1 MSILVNK
8 DSRVIFQG
16 FTGQHATFHAQ
27 EAIRMG
33 TNVVGGVTPGK
44 GGETHIDR
52 PVFDT
57 VKDAVAE
64 TGADVSVVFVPPPF
78 SADAIMEAIE
88 AGIKVIVV
96 ITDGVPV
103 QDMVRVKRYLIG
115 HDAIIIGP
123 NTAGVITPEE
133 CKVGIMP
140 AHIYPKGRI
149 GLVSRSGTLN
159 YEAVEQMSELGL
171 GISTSISIGGDPVN
185 GCDFLTLMKQF
196 ADDPETD
203 AVLMI
208 GEIGGSQE
216 VDAAT
221 WAKAHMDKPLIG
233 FIAGATAPP
242 GRTMGHAGAIISGES
257 DTAQAKMRRL
267 DELGVSVVQNA
278 AEIGQTVL
286 QSVNGRSNERD
297 EAANP
302 SCVSSV

>member
-8 DSRVIFQG
+8 KSRVIFQG

-44 GGETHIDR
+44 GGQSHIER

-57 VKDAVAE
+57 VKEAVIE

-78 SADAIMEAIE
+78 SADAIMEAID
-88 AGIKVIVV
+88 AGIEVIVV

-123 NTAGVITPEE
+123 NTAGVITPGE

-185 GCDFLTLMKQF
+185 GCDFLTLLKRF
-196 ADDPETD
+196 ANDPETD

-216 VDAAT
+216 VEAAA
-221 WAKAHMDKPLIG
+221 WARDQMEKPLIG

-267 DELGVSVVQNA
+267 DQLGVTVVQNA
-278 AEIGQTVL
+278 AEIGLTV
-286 QSVNGRSNERD
+286 QRSLCETV
-297 EAANP
+297 A
-302 SCVSSV
+302 

>member
-1 MSILVNK
+1 MSILVDK

-16 FTGQHATFHAQ
+16 FTGQHATFHAE

-33 TNVVGGVTPGK
+33 TQVVGGVTPGK
-44 GGETHIDR
+44 GGQIHIDR

-57 VKDAVAE
+57 VSDAVAQA
-64 TGADVSVVFVPPPF
+64 GADVSVVFVPPPF

-88 AGIKVIVV
+88 GGIKVIVV

-115 HDAIIIGP
+115 HDTIIVGP

-149 GLVSRSGTLN
+149 GIVSRSGTLN
-159 YEAVEQMSELGL
+159 YEAVDQMSELGL
-171 GISTSISIGGDPVN
+171 GVSTSVSIGGDPVN
-185 GCDFLTLMKQF
+185 GCDFLTLLKKF
-196 ADDPETD
+196 ADDDETE

-208 GEIGGSQE
+208 GEIGGAQE
-216 VDAAT
+216 VEAAA
-221 WAKAHMDKPLIG
+221 WARDHLNKPLIG

-242 GRTMGHAGAIISGES
+242 GRRMGHAGAIISGEG
-257 DTAQAKMRRL
+257 DTAQAKMQRL
-267 DELGVSVVQNA
+267 AELGVSVVQNA
-278 AEIGQTVL
+278 AEIGKTVSYSL
-286 QSVNGRSNERD
+286 K
-297 EAANP
+297 
-302 SCVSSV
+302 

>member
-1 MSILVNK
+1 MSILVNR

-16 FTGQHATFHAQ
+16 FTGQHATFHAE

-33 TNVVGGVTPGK
+33 TKVVGGVTPGK
-44 GGETHIDR
+44 GGQTHIDR

-57 VKDAVAE
+57 VRDAVVQA
-64 TGADVSVVFVPPPF
+64 GADVSVVFVPPPF

-115 HDAIIIGP
+115 HDAIIVGP

-149 GLVSRSGTLN
+149 GIVSRSGTLN

-171 GISTSISIGGDPVN
+171 GVSTSVSIGGDPVN
-185 GCDFLTLMKQF
+185 GCDFLTLLEKF
-196 ADDPETD
+196 ADDDETE

-208 GEIGGSQE
+208 GEIGGAQE
-216 VDAAT
+216 VEAAA
-221 WAKAHMDKPLIG
+221 WARDNLNKPLIG

-242 GRTMGHAGAIISGES
+242 GRRMGHAGAIISGEG
-257 DTAQAKMRRL
+257 DTAQAKMQRL
-267 DELGVSVVQNA
+267 AELGVSVVQNA
-278 AEIGQTVL
+278 AEIGKTVHFSL
-286 QSVNGRSNERD
+286 K
-297 EAANP
+297 
-302 SCVSSV
+302 

>member
-16 FTGQHATFHAQ
+16 FTGQHATFHAE

-33 TNVVGGVTPGK
+33 TQVVGGVTPGK
-44 GGETHIDR
+44 GGQIHIDR

-57 VKDAVAE
+57 VRDAVVEA
-64 TGADVSVVFVPPPF
+64 GADVSVVFVPPPF
-78 SADAIMEAIE
+78 SADAVMEAIE

-103 QDMVRVKRYLIG
+103 QDMVRVKRYQIG
-115 HDAIIIGP
+115 HDAIIVGP

-149 GLVSRSGTLN
+149 GIVSRSGTLN

-171 GISTSISIGGDPVN
+171 GVSTSVSIGGDPVN
-185 GCDFLTLMKQF
+185 GCDFLTLLEKF
-196 ADDPETD
+196 ADDDETD

-208 GEIGGSQE
+208 GEIGGAQE
-216 VDAAT
+216 VEAAA
-221 WAKAHMDKPLIG
+221 WARDHLNKPLVG

-242 GRTMGHAGAIISGES
+242 GRTMGHAGAIISGEG
-257 DTAQAKMRRL
+257 DTAQAKMQRL
-267 DELGVSVVQNA
+267 AELGVSVVQNA
-278 AEIGQTVL
+278 AEIGKTVRL
-286 QSVNGRSNERD
+286 SLK
-297 EAANP
+297 
-302 SCVSSV
+302 

>member
-1 MSILVNK
+1 MSILVNR

-16 FTGQHATFHAQ
+16 FTGQHATFHAE

-33 TNVVGGVTPGK
+33 TQVVGGVTPGK
-44 GGETHIDR
+44 GGQIHIDR

-57 VKDAVAE
+57 VQDAVTQA
-64 TGADVSVVFVPPPF
+64 GADVSVVFVPPPF

-88 AGIKVIVV
+88 GGIKVIVV

-115 HDAIIIGP
+115 HDAIIVGP

-149 GLVSRSGTLN
+149 GIVSRSGTLN

-171 GISTSISIGGDPVN
+171 GVSTSVSIGGDPVN
-185 GCDFLTLMKQF
+185 GCDFLTLLKQF
-196 ADDPETD
+196 ADDDETE

-208 GEIGGSQE
+208 GEIGGAQE
-216 VDAAT
+216 VEAAA
-221 WAKAHMDKPLIG
+221 WARDHLNKPLIG

-242 GRTMGHAGAIISGES
+242 GRRMGHAGAIISGES
-257 DTAQAKMRRL
+257 DTAQAKMQRL
-267 DELGVSVVQNA
+267 AELGVSVVQNA
-278 AEIGQTVL
+278 AEIGKTVHYSL
-286 QSVNGRSNERD
+286 K
-297 EAANP
+297 
-302 SCVSSV
+302 

>member
-8 DSRVIFQG
+8 DSKVIFQG

-33 TNVVGGVTPGK
+33 TQVVGGVTPGK
-44 GGETHIDR
+44 GGQSHIER

-57 VKDAVAE
+57 VKDAVE
-64 TGADVSVVFVPPPF
+64 QTGADVSVVFVPPAF
-78 SADAIMEAIE
+78 TADAVMEAIDG
-88 AGIKVIVV
+88 GIKVIVV

-115 HDAIIIGP
+115 HDAIIVGP

-140 AHIYPKGRI
+140 AHIYRKGRI
-149 GLVSRSGTLN
+149 GVVSRSGTLN

-196 ADDPETD
+196 AEDPDTD

-216 VDAAT
+216 VEAAT
-221 WAKAHMDKPLIG
+221 WARDHMDKPLIG

-242 GRTMGHAGAIISGES
+242 GRTMGHAGAIISGED
-257 DTAQAKMRRL
+257 DTAQAKMKRL
-267 DELGVSVVQNA
+267 AELDVHVVQNA
-278 AEIGQTVL
+278 AEIGRTVM
-286 QSVNGRSNERD
+286 QSLERQ
-297 EAANP
+297 E
-302 SCVSSV
+302 CVA

>member
-1 MSILVNK
+1 MSILVNR

-16 FTGQHATFHAQ
+16 FTGQHATFHAE
-27 EAIRMG
+27 EAIRIG
-33 TNVVGGVTPGK
+33 TQVVGGVTPGK
-44 GGETHIDR
+44 GGQTHIDR

-57 VKDAVAE
+57 VQDAVTQA
-64 TGADVSVVFVPPPF
+64 GADVSVVFVPPPF

-88 AGIKVIVV
+88 AGIEVIVV

-115 HDAIIIGP
+115 HDAIIVGP

-149 GLVSRSGTLN
+149 GIVSRSGTLN

-171 GISTSISIGGDPVN
+171 GVSTSVSIGGDPVN
-185 GCDFLTLMKQF
+185 GCDFLTLLKQF
-196 ADDPETD
+196 ADDDETE

-208 GEIGGSQE
+208 GEIGGAQE
-216 VDAAT
+216 VEAAA
-221 WAKAHMDKPLIG
+221 WARDHLNKPLIG

-242 GRTMGHAGAIISGES
+242 GRRMGHAGAIISGES
-257 DTAQAKMRRL
+257 DTAQAKMQRL
-267 DELGVSVVQNA
+267 AELGVSVVQNA
-278 AEIGQTVL
+278 AEIGKTVQYSL
-286 QSVNGRSNERD
+286 K
-297 EAANP
+297 
-302 SCVSSV
+302 

>member
-1 MSILVNK
+1 MSILVDK

-16 FTGQHATFHAQ
+16 FTGQHATFHAE

-33 TNVVGGVTPGK
+33 TQVVGGVTPGK
-44 GGETHIDR
+44 GGQIHIDR

-57 VKDAVAE
+57 VSDAVAQA
-64 TGADVSVVFVPPPF
+64 GADVSVVFVPPPF

-88 AGIKVIVV
+88 GGIKVIVV

-115 HDAIIIGP
+115 HDTIIVGP

-149 GLVSRSGTLN
+149 GIVSRSGTLN

-171 GISTSISIGGDPVN
+171 GVSTSVSIGGDPVN
-185 GCDFLTLMKQF
+185 GCDFLTLLKKF
-196 ADDPETD
+196 ADDDETE

-208 GEIGGSQE
+208 GEIGGAQE
-216 VDAAT
+216 VEAAA
-221 WAKAHMDKPLIG
+221 WARDHLNKPLIG
-233 FIAGATAPP
+233 FIAGA
-242 GRTMGHAGAIISGES
+242 
-257 DTAQAKMRRL
+257 
-267 DELGVSVVQNA
+267 
-278 AEIGQTVL
+278 
-286 QSVNGRSNERD
+286 
-297 EAANP
+297 
-302 SCVSSV
+302 

>member
-16 FTGQHATFHAQ
+16 FTGQHATFHAE

-33 TNVVGGVTPGK
+33 TQVVGGVTPGK
-44 GGETHIDR
+44 GGQIHIDR

-57 VKDAVAE
+57 VRDAVVQA
-64 TGADVSVVFVPPPF
+64 GADVSVVFVPPPF
-78 SADAIMEAIE
+78 SADAVMEAIE

-115 HDAIIIGP
+115 HDAIIVGP

-140 AHIYPKGRI
+140 AHIYPKGSVGI
-149 GLVSRSGTLN
+149 VSRSGTLN

-171 GISTSISIGGDPVN
+171 GVSTSVSIGGDPVN
-185 GCDFLTLMKQF
+185 GCDFLTLLEKF
-196 ADDPETD
+196 ADDDETE

-208 GEIGGSQE
+208 GEIGGTQE
-216 VDAAT
+216 VEAAA
-221 WAKAHMDKPLIG
+221 WARDHLNKPLIG

-242 GRTMGHAGAIISGES
+242 GRRMGHAGAIISGEG
-257 DTAQAKMRRL
+257 DTAQAKMQRL
-267 DELGVSVVQNA
+267 AELGVHVVQNA
-278 AEIGQTVL
+278 AEIGKTVHH
-286 QSVNGRSNERD
+286 SFK
-297 EAANP
+297 
-302 SCVSSV
+302 

>member
-16 FTGQHATFHAQ
+16 FTGQHATFHAE

-33 TNVVGGVTPGK
+33 TQVVGGVTPGK
-44 GGETHIDR
+44 GGQIHIER

-57 VKDAVAE
+57 VRDAVVQA
-64 TGADVSVVFVPPPF
+64 GADVSVVFVPPPF
-78 SADAIMEAIE
+78 SADAVMEAIE

-115 HDAIIIGP
+115 HDAIIVGP

-140 AHIYPKGRI
+140 AHIYPKGRVGI
-149 GLVSRSGTLN
+149 VSRSGTLN

-171 GISTSISIGGDPVN
+171 GVSTSVSIGGDPVN
-185 GCDFLTLMKQF
+185 GCDFLTLLEKF
-196 ADDPETD
+196 ADDDETE

-208 GEIGGSQE
+208 GEIGGAQE
-216 VDAAT
+216 VEAAA
-221 WAKAHMDKPLIG
+221 WARDHLNKPLIG

-242 GRTMGHAGAIISGES
+242 GRRMGHAGAIISGEG
-257 DTAQAKMRRL
+257 DTAQAKMQRL
-267 DELGVSVVQNA
+267 AELGVHVVQNA
-278 AEIGQTVL
+278 AEIGKTVHYSL
-286 QSVNGRSNERD
+286 K
-297 EAANP
+297 
-302 SCVSSV
+302 

>member
-1 MSILVNK
+1 MSILVNR

-16 FTGQHATFHAQ
+16 FTGQHATFHAE

-33 TNVVGGVTPGK
+33 TQVVGGVTPGK
-44 GGETHIDR
+44 GGQIHIDR

-57 VKDAVAE
+57 VQDAVTQA
-64 TGADVSVVFVPPPF
+64 GADVSVVFVPPPF

-88 AGIKVIVV
+88 GGIKVIVV

-115 HDAIIIGP
+115 HDAIIVGP

-149 GLVSRSGTLN
+149 GIVSRSGTLN

-171 GISTSISIGGDPVN
+171 GVSTSVSIGGDPVN
-185 GCDFLTLMKQF
+185 
-196 ADDPETD
+196 DDETE
-203 AVLMI
+203 AILMI
-208 GEIGGSQE
+208 GEIGGAQE
-216 VDAAT
+216 VEAAA
-221 WAKAHMDKPLIG
+221 WARDHLNKPLIG

-242 GRTMGHAGAIISGES
+242 GRRMGHAGAIISGES
-257 DTAQAKMRRL
+257 DTAQAKMQRL
-267 DELGVSVVQNA
+267 GELGVSVVQNA
-278 AEIGQTVL
+278 AEIGKTVSYSL
-286 QSVNGRSNERD
+286 K
-297 EAANP
+297 
-302 SCVSSV
+302 

>member
-16 FTGQHATFHAQ
+16 FTGQHATFHAE

-33 TNVVGGVTPGK
+33 TQVVGGVTPGK
-44 GGETHIDR
+44 GGQIHIDR

-57 VKDAVAE
+57 VRDAVVQA
-64 TGADVSVVFVPPPF
+64 GADVSVVFVPPPF
-78 SADAIMEAIE
+78 SADAVMEAIE

-115 HDAIIIGP
+115 HDAIIVGP

-140 AHIYPKGRI
+140 AHIYPKGRVGI
-149 GLVSRSGTLN
+149 VSRSGTLN

-171 GISTSISIGGDPVN
+171 GVSTSVSIGGDPVN
-185 GCDFLTLMKQF
+185 GCDFLTLLEKF
-196 ADDPETD
+196 ADDDETE

-208 GEIGGSQE
+208 GEIGGAQE
-216 VDAAT
+216 VEAAA
-221 WAKAHMDKPLIG
+221 WARDHLNKPLIG

-242 GRTMGHAGAIISGES
+242 GRRMGHAGAIISGEG
-257 DTAQAKMRRL
+257 DTAQAKMQRL
-267 DELGVSVVQNA
+267 AELGVHVVQNA
-278 AEIGQTVL
+278 AEIGKTVHHSL
-286 QSVNGRSNERD
+286 K
-297 EAANP
+297 
-302 SCVSSV
+302 

>member
-1 MSILVNK
+1 MSILVNRH
-8 DSRVIFQG
+8 SRVIFQG
-16 FTGQHATFHAQ
+16 FTGQHASFHAQ

-44 GGETHIDR
+44 GGQRHLDR

-57 VKDAVAE
+57 VKEAVIE

-78 SADAIMEAIE
+78 SADAIMEAID
-88 AGIKVIVV
+88 AGIGVIVV

-115 HDAIIIGP
+115 HEAIIIGP
-123 NTAGVITPEE
+123 NTAGVITPGA

-140 AHIYPKGRI
+140 AHIYPRGRI

-159 YEAVEQMSELGL
+159 YEAVEQLSELGL

-185 GCDFLTLMKQF
+185 GCDFLTLMKLF
-196 ADDPETD
+196 AKDPETD

-208 GEIGGSQE
+208 GEIGGAQE
-216 VDAAT
+216 VEAAA
-221 WAKAHMDKPLIG
+221 WARAHMEKPLSG

-242 GRTMGHAGAIISGES
+242 GRTMGHAGAIISGEA

-267 DELGVSVVQNA
+267 DELGVHVVRNA
-278 AEIGQTVL
+278 AEIGLTV
-286 QSVNGRSNERD
+286 QRSLYET
-297 EAANP
+297 
-302 SCVSSV
+302 VV

>member
-1 MSILVNK
+1 MSILVDK
-8 DSRVIFQG
+8 HSRVIFQG
-16 FTGQHATFHAQ
+16 FTGQHASFHAQ

-44 GGETHIDR
+44 GGQIHIDR

-57 VKDAVAE
+57 VKEAVSQ

-78 SADAIMEAIE
+78 SADAVMEAID

-123 NTAGVITPEE
+123 NTAGVITPGE

-185 GCDFLTLMKQF
+185 GSDFLTLMKLF
-196 ADDPETD
+196 AQDEETD

-216 VDAAT
+216 VEAAA
-221 WAKAHMDKPLIG
+221 WAREHMDKPLIG

-267 DELGVSVVQNA
+267 DQLGVSVVQNA
-278 AEIGQTVL
+278 AEIGLTV
-286 QSVNGRSNERD
+286 QRSLYEP
-297 EAANP
+297 A
-302 SCVSSV
+302 V

>member
-1 MSILVNK
+1 MSILVDK

-16 FTGQHATFHAQ
+16 FTGQHATFHA
-27 EAIRMG
+27 EDAIRIG
-33 TNVVGGVTPGK
+33 TQVVGGVTPGK
-44 GGETHIDR
+44 GGQTHIDQ

-57 VKDAVAE
+57 VKDAVVQ
-64 TGADVSVVFVPPPF
+64 TGANVSVVFVPPPF
-78 SADAIMEAIE
+78 CADAIMEAIE

-149 GLVSRSGTLN
+149 GVVSRSGTLN

-185 GCDFLTLMKQF
+185 GCDFLTLLKKF
-196 ADDPETD
+196 AEDSDTD

-216 VDAAT
+216 VEAAA
-221 WAKAHMDKPLIG
+221 WARDHLKKPLIG

-242 GRTMGHAGAIISGES
+242 GRTMGHAGAIISGEA
-257 DTAQAKMRRL
+257 DTAQAKMQRL
-267 DELGVSVVQNA
+267 SELGVSVVQNA
-278 AEIGQTVL
+278 AEIGKTV
-286 QSVNGRSNERD
+286 QRSLK
-297 EAANP
+297 
-302 SCVSSV
+302 

>member
-1 MSILVNK
+1 MSILVNR

-16 FTGQHATFHAQ
+16 FTGQHATFHAE

-33 TNVVGGVTPGK
+33 TQVVGGVTPGK
-44 GGETHIDR
+44 GGQIHIDR

-57 VKDAVAE
+57 VQDAVTQA
-64 TGADVSVVFVPPPF
+64 GADVSVVFVPPPF

-88 AGIKVIVV
+88 GGIKVIVV

-115 HDAIIIGP
+115 HDAIIVGP

-149 GLVSRSGTLN
+149 GIVSRSGTLN

-171 GISTSISIGGDPVN
+171 GVSTSVSIGGDPVN
-185 GCDFLTLMKQF
+185 GCDFLTLLKRF
-196 ADDPETD
+196 ADDDETE
-203 AVLMI
+203 AILMI
-208 GEIGGSQE
+208 GEIGGAQE
-216 VDAAT
+216 VEAAA
-221 WAKAHMDKPLIG
+221 WARDHLNKPLIG

-242 GRTMGHAGAIISGES
+242 GRRMGHAGAIISGES
-257 DTAQAKMRRL
+257 DTAQAKMQRL
-267 DELGVSVVQNA
+267 GELGVSVVQNA
-278 AEIGQTVL
+278 AEIGRTVSYSL
-286 QSVNGRSNERD
+286 K
-297 EAANP
+297 
-302 SCVSSV
+302 

>member
-88 AGIKVIVV
+88 AGIEVIVV

>member
-1 MSILVNK
+1 MSILVNR

-16 FTGQHATFHAQ
+16 FTGQHATFHAE
-27 EAIRMG
+27 EAIRIG
-33 TNVVGGVTPGK
+33 TQVVGGVTPGK
-44 GGETHIDR
+44 GGQIHIDR

-57 VKDAVAE
+57 VRDAVVQV
-64 TGADVSVVFVPPPF
+64 GADVSVVFVPPPF

-123 NTAGVITPEE
+123 NTAGVITPQE

-149 GLVSRSGTLN
+149 GIVSRSGTLN

-171 GISTSISIGGDPVN
+171 GVSTSISIGGDPVN
-185 GCDFLTLMKQF
+185 GCDFLTLLEKF
-196 ADDPETD
+196 ADDDETE

-208 GEIGGSQE
+208 GEIGGAQE
-216 VDAAT
+216 VEAAA
-221 WAKAHMDKPLIG
+221 WARDHLNKPLIG

-242 GRTMGHAGAIISGES
+242 GRRMGHAGAIISGEG
-257 DTAQAKMRRL
+257 DTAQAKMQRL
-267 DELGVSVVQNA
+267 AELGANVVQNA
-278 AEIGQTVL
+278 AEIGKTVRNSL
-286 QSVNGRSNERD
+286 K
-297 EAANP
+297 
-302 SCVSSV
+302 

>member
-1 MSILVNK
+1 MSILVNR

-16 FTGQHATFHAQ
+16 FTGQHATFHAE

-33 TNVVGGVTPGK
+33 TQVVGGVTPGK
-44 GGETHIDR
+44 GGQTHIDR

-57 VKDAVAE
+57 VRDAVVQA
-64 TGADVSVVFVPPPF
+64 GADVSVVFVPPPF

-88 AGIKVIVV
+88 AGVKVIVV

-115 HDAIIIGP
+115 HDAIIVGP

-149 GLVSRSGTLN
+149 GIVSRSGTLN

-171 GISTSISIGGDPVN
+171 GVSTSVSIGGDPVN
-185 GCDFLTLMKQF
+185 GCDFLSLLEKF
-196 ADDPETD
+196 ANDDETE

-208 GEIGGSQE
+208 GEIGGAQE
-216 VDAAT
+216 VEAAA
-221 WAKAHMDKPLIG
+221 WARDHLSKPLIG

-242 GRTMGHAGAIISGES
+242 GRRMGHAGAIISGEG
-257 DTAQAKMRRL
+257 DTAQAKMQRL
-267 DELGVSVVQNA
+267 AELGVNVVQNA
-278 AEIGQTVL
+278 AEIGKTVYNSL
-286 QSVNGRSNERD
+286 K
-297 EAANP
+297 
-302 SCVSSV
+302 

>member
-1 MSILVNK
+1 MSILVNR

-16 FTGQHATFHAQ
+16 FTGQHATFHAE

-33 TNVVGGVTPGK
+33 TRVVGGVTPGK
-44 GGETHIDR
+44 GGQTHIDR

-57 VKDAVAE
+57 VRDAVVQA
-64 TGADVSVVFVPPPF
+64 GADVSVVFVPPPF

-115 HDAIIIGP
+115 HDAIIVGP

-149 GLVSRSGTLN
+149 GIVSRSGTLN

-171 GISTSISIGGDPVN
+171 GVSTSVSIGGDPVN
-185 GCDFLTLMKQF
+185 GCDFLTLLEKF
-196 ADDPETD
+196 ADDDETE

-208 GEIGGSQE
+208 GEIGGAQE
-216 VDAAT
+216 VEAAA
-221 WAKAHMDKPLIG
+221 WARDHLNKPLIG

-242 GRTMGHAGAIISGES
+242 GRRMGHAGAIISGEG
-257 DTAQAKMRRL
+257 DTAQAKMQRL
-267 DELGVSVVQNA
+267 AELGVNVVQNA
-278 AEIGQTVL
+278 AEIGKTVRFSL
-286 QSVNGRSNERD
+286 
-297 EAANP
+297 
-302 SCVSSV
+302 